1 MKNLSGIVKQFGQL
15 VADAERVIA
24 DSIAANRVPDEP
36 SITNRFLQELES
48 SINRINHVRG
58 IQFLATTLTSLGPN
72 AEEST
77 VGADFLGI
85 LSIQIPGMSVSKG
98 FLCQA
103 KRSGNGVNINW
114 TTQRNVAVGFT
125 RRTEFQNLQQQVG
138 KMLSITPDS
147 FLCVYSQEGFAFV
160 PAISVHGLTYSNDG
174 NEVYAK
180 NTRLFFSEFMM
191 CFIGDRFLGA
201 TDEVQVSRLAEQTR
215 SRYAFRVDVKS
226 LS

>member
-1 MKNLSGIVKQFGQL
+1 MS
-15 VADAERVIA
+15 
-24 DSIAANRVPDEP
+24 
-36 SITNRFLQELES
+36 
-48 SINRINHVRG
+48 
-58 IQFLATTLTSLGPN
+58 SLGPN
-72 AEEST
+72 TQESR

-85 LSIQIPGMSVSKG
+85 LNIQIPGMSVSKG

-103 KRSGNGVNINW
+103 KRSGNGIDINW
-114 TTQRNVAVGFT
+114 QTQKNIAVGFT
-125 RRTEFQNLQQQVG
+125 RRTEFQNLQQQIG

-147 FLCVYSQEGFAFV
+147 FLCIYSDKGFAFV
-160 PAISVHGLTYSNDG
+160 PAISVQGLIYGNDG

-201 TDEVQVSRLAEQTR
+201 TDGGQLGQLAEQTR
-215 SRYAFRVDVKS
+215 SRYAFRIDVKS